1 MIELLENL
9 KSHPP
14 FSYLDDSAFRV
25 IETSAQVA
33 YYPNGTT
40 VISASQKPELLYFI
54 IKGTVEASSEDE
66 MIDIYHS
73 NDNFGGI
80 ELIEDRASEYNYIVT
95 EELICYEISKRIF
108 VEIAQ
113 SNAAFKNYFFYSVS
127 ERIDLLGE
135 KKEFTLMSDI
145 MVARVDE
152 NILRKGT
159 LVPSQMPITEALR
172 TMEEEKTGCLIV
184 ENREGYG
191 IVTDADLR
199 HYILHREEE
208 RLELIG
214 DIQSYPIITANKS
227 ELLFNILLKMT
238 EHSIKHLPLIDER
251 GSFSGVVELID
262 LLSYF
267 SNQSYLISVQM
278 EKARDLQSVIASA
291 KRVPLMIEALHSK
304 GVKSRYIAK
313 LVSEINKKMYQ
324 KIFELVT
331 PEAWHKNTALILLGS
346 EGRSEQIMRTDQDNA
361 LIFEEGFEPDDAQEV
376 AERFLEVL
384 DEIGFPRCSGGIMI
398 INEKWRKSLGAYE
411 AEIDRWIEHPDYQGL
426 MEMAIL
432 FDSVA
437 VAGNYTLHQKVKS
450 HLMKMVSE
458 NRSILAHFAKAIET
472 FESPLG
478 LFSRFVSKDKD
489 HQGEIDIKKG
499 ALFALVHGC
508 RALALEYGISA
519 TNTTLRIKA
528 LNNAGFI
535 DKENARELMEAMEVL
550 HTFRLHAQIGKS
562 RKGSKID
569 NYISVE
575 DLSKLER
582 DLLKDALK
590 SVDQFRKLV
599 AHHFHLSIVG

>member
-14 FSYLDDSAFRV
+14 FKYLDETTLHV
-25 IETSAQVA
+25 IEKSAQVA
-33 YYPNGTT
+33 YYPEGTIL
-40 VISASQKPELLYFI
+40 VSASRTPDVLYFI
-54 IKGTVEASSEDE
+54 IKGRVEAVSEDE
-66 MIDIYHS
+66 LIDVYHS
-73 NDNFGGI
+73 NDDFGGI
-80 ELIEDRASEYNYIVT
+80 ELIENRASEYNYKVT
-95 EELICYEISKRIF
+95 EELICYEIPKMIF
-108 VEIAQ
+108 LEIAQ
-113 SNAAFKNYFFYSVS
+113 SNEAFKNYFFYSIA
-127 ERIDLLGE
+127 ERIDLLRE

-145 MVARVDE
+145 MISRVDE
-152 NILRKGT
+152 HILRKGT

-172 TMEEEKTGCLIV
+172 LMEEEKTSCLIV

-191 IVTDADLR
+191 IITDADLR
-199 HYILHREEE
+199 HYILYREKEG
-208 RLELIG
+208 LEQVR
-214 DIQSYPIITANKS
+214 DIQSYPIITAKKS

-238 EHSIKHLPLIDER
+238 EHSIKHLPLIDEK
-251 GSFSGVVELID
+251 GLFAGVVELID

-278 EKARDLQSVIASA
+278 DKARDLQSVVASA
-291 KRVPLMIEALHSK
+291 RRVPVMIEALHSK

-324 KIFELVT
+324 KIFDLVI
-331 PEAWHKNTALILLGS
+331 PGSWHSRAALILLGS

-361 LIFEEGFEPDDAQEV
+361 LIFEEGFEPEDAKEV
-376 AERFLEVL
+376 TERFIGVL
-384 DEIGFPRCSGGIMI
+384 DEIGFPRCSGGIMV
-398 INEKWRKSLGAYE
+398 INEKWRKSLSAYKS
-411 AEIDRWIEHPDYQGL
+411 EIDSAIEHPDYERL
-426 MEMAIL
+426 MDLAIL
-432 FDSVA
+432 FDAVA
-437 VAGNYTLHQKVKS
+437 VAGKSALHDEIKTYLIKQFAN
-450 HLMKMVSE
+450 
-458 NRSILAHFAKAIET
+458 NRPILAYFAKAIET

-478 LFSRFVSKDKD
+478 LFSRFVSKDREHK
-489 HQGEIDIKKG
+489 GEIDIKKG

-519 TNTTLRIKA
+519 TNTSLRIKE
-528 LNNAGFI
+528 LNNAGFM
-535 DKENARELMEAMEVL
+535 DKETATELMEALEVL
-550 HTFRLHAQIGKS
+550 HTFRLHAQIEKS
-562 RKGSKID
+562 HKGSKID